1 MEKRIYLQPLITVC
15 RMEASAL
22 LAGSGEYIKREE
34 PEDPDP
40 DRELWEKDGESRDY
54 WIAE

>member
-34 PEDPDP
+34 PEDPHP
-40 DRELWEKDGESRDY
+40 DRELWEKDGESGDY